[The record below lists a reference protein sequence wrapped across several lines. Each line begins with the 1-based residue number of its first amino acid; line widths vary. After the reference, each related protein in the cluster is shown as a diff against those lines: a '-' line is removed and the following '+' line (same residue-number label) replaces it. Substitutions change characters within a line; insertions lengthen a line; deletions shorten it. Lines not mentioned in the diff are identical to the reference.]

1 MLGFHLSS
9 VFNDLSKIG
18 LVRSKR
24 HFSKAYLGHGVN
36 YLRDVEQ
43 RGRDEFRVPTL
54 TVERLC
60 TRLRALIPFLSGE
73 SAAEIERVVARIDQQ
88 TGVADW
94 LGYRF
99 RKTAGRLDQHES
111 QL

>member
-9 VFNDLSKIG
+9 VFNYLSKIG
-18 LVRSKR
+18 VVRSKR
-24 HFSKAYLGHGVN
+24 HFSRAYLGHGVN

-43 RGRDEFRVPTL
+43 RSRDEFRVPTP
-54 TVERLC
+54 TVEHLRA
-60 TRLRALIPFLSGE
+60 RLRALIPFLSGE
-73 SAAEIERVVARIDQQ
+73 SAAEIERVVVQIDQQ

-99 RKTAGRLDQHES
+99 RKTAGHPDQHES